1 MSILPA
7 MGGAALAFAVQA
19 SGDTPEVRVDPESS
33 FDACVG
39 AAPDDETEMDRDA
52 WKALI
57 ACVFQQTAMQIDAQL
72 PIKLDDSSTLVAVS
86 SVGPQFNYTYVVN
99 TLVGE
104 IAAGAPAAIEKST
117 RASVCEDPD
126 MLATIQR
133 GGSYFYRWLDRSG
146 AVIHTTLIEGC

>member
-1 MSILPA
+1 MSILLA
-7 MGGAALAFAVQA
+7 VGGAALAFAVQA
-19 SGDTPEVRVDPESS
+19 SGDADEVRIDPESS
-33 FDACVG
+33 FDACVE
-39 AAPDDETEMDRDA
+39 AAPANETEMDRDA

-72 PIKLDDSSTLVAVS
+72 PVKIDDTSTLVAVS

-99 TLVGE
+99 TLVDE
-104 IAAGAPAAIEKST
+104 MAAGAPATIEKST
-117 RASVCEDPD
+117 RTNVCEDPD